1 MNWFTGIKTALS
13 APKIVEKGVDGV
25 IAGIDKCFYTDEE
38 RAEAKQKAGETLL
51 KFWEM
56 TTKENTEQSIARR
69 VLAKMTFQVYFF
81 FVIMGALV
89 YKFDTAF
96 AKFLFDVAG
105 SMVWLVTMVAAI
117 YFGPHQVSKVWK
129 KKD

>member
-1 MNWFTGIKTALS
+1 MSWLTGIKAALS

-38 RAEAKQKAGETLL
+38 RSEAKQEAGKTLL
-51 KFWEM
+51 KFWEL
-56 TTKENTEQSIARR
+56 TTQENTEQSKARR

-81 FVIMGALV
+81 LVIMGALV
-89 YKFDTAF
+89 YKFDSSY

-105 SMVWLVTMVAAI
+105 SMTWLVTMVGAI
-117 YFGPHQVSKVWK
+117 YFGPHQVSKIWK
-129 KKD
+129 KDK